1 MIRIITEAMS
11 DLTREDASALGV
23 TLVSQPLRFGMEEF
37 LDDGG
42 MSLKREDFF
51 ARMRVA
57 TELPHTSMV
66 PMAFWLDA
74 FNKCLRDPAAEVIC
88 ITGSSKLSGGHH
100 SSELAREECADP
112 ARVTVVDSMSASC
125 GEMLL
130 AEEAARMRDSGATV
144 AEIIDRLEDVKSR
157 QVVIGL
163 ADDLKYLVMGGRLNP
178 LIGKVGGALNI
189 KPTLMLKDGVIEK
202 EGIVRG
208 VKKGYAWY
216 IEQLQKN
223 PPAKDIPLY
232 IGGADCPET
241 VELLRAMVVEAGIEA
256 TIRPMGIGCLIG
268 THVGPGLTLMSWV
281 KGSAL

>member
-11 DLTREDASALGV
+11 DLTREDTLRLNI
-23 TLVSQPLRFGMEEF
+23 TLVAQPLRFGMEEF
-37 LDDGG
+37 LDDGY
-42 MSLKREDFF
+42 SIKREDFF
-51 ARMRVA
+51 ARMRVS

-74 FNKCLRDPAAEVIC
+74 FNKRLRNPEDEILC
-88 ITGSSKLSGGHH
+88 ITGSSRLSGGHH
-100 SSELAREECADP
+100 SAEMAQEECNDP
-112 ARVTVVDSMSASC
+112 ARVTVVDSLSGSC

-130 AEEAARMRDSGATV
+130 VEEAVRMRDMGASV
-144 AEIIDRLEDVKSR
+144 AQIVARLEELKAR
-157 QVVIGL
+157 QLLFGL

-202 EGIVRG
+202 EGVVRG

-216 IEQLQKN
+216 IEQLKKN
-223 PPAKDIPLY
+223 PPNPDIPVY
-232 IGGADCPET
+232 IGGADCADT
-241 VELLRAMVVEAGIEA
+241 VDLLTGMIIEAGVNC
-256 TIRPMGIGCLIG
+256 TIRPMSIGCLIG

-281 KGSAL
+281 KAK

>member
-11 DLTREDASALGV
+11 DLTREDASRQHI
-23 TLVSQPLRFGMEEF
+23 TLVAQPLRFGMEEL
-37 LDDGG
+37 LDDGF
-42 MSLKREDFF
+42 SIKREDFF
-51 ARMRVA
+51 ARMRTA

-74 FNKCLRDPAAEVIC
+74 FNKRLRSAADEVLC
-88 ITGSSKLSGGHH
+88 ITGSSRLSGGHH
-100 SSELAREECADP
+100 AAELAREECADP

-130 AEEAARMRDSGATV
+130 VEEAVRLRDDGASV
-144 AEIIDRLEDVKSR
+144 AEIVAHLEEVKGR
-157 QVVIGL
+157 QLLFGL

-178 LIGKVGGALNI
+178 LVGKVGGALNI
-189 KPTLMLKDGVIEK
+189 KPTLMVKDGVIEK
-202 EGIVRG
+202 EGVVRG

-216 IEQLQKN
+216 IEQLKKN
-223 PPAKDIPLY
+223 PPDPTIPLY

-241 VELLRAMVVEAGIEA
+241 VALLRQMVEDAGIA
-256 TIRPMGIGCLIG
+256 CCIRTMGVGCLIG
-268 THVGPGLTLMSWV
+268 THVGPGLTLMSWA

>member
-11 DLTREDASALGV
+11 DLTREDASRQHI
-23 TLVSQPLRFGMEEF
+23 TLVAQPLRFGMEEL
-37 LDDGG
+37 LDDGF
-42 MSLKREDFF
+42 SIKREDFF
-51 ARMRVA
+51 ARMRTA

-74 FNKCLRDPAAEVIC
+74 FNKRLRDPEDEVLC

-100 SSELAREECADP
+100 SATMAQEECDDP
-112 ARVTVVDSMSASC
+112 SRITVVDSMSASC

-130 AEEAARMRDSGATV
+130 VEEAVRLRDSGATLQ
-144 AEIIDRLEDVKSR
+144 EIAAHLEDVKAR
-157 QVVIGL
+157 QLLFGL

-189 KPTLMLKDGVIEK
+189 KPTLMVKDGVIEK

-216 IEQLQKN
+216 IEQLKKN
-223 PPAKDIPLY
+223 PPDPATPVY

-241 VELLRAMVVEAGIEA
+241 VELLTQMVREAGIEC
-256 TIRPMGIGCLIG
+256 TIRPMSVGCLIG
-268 THVGPGLTLMSWV
+268 THVGPGLTLMSWA
-281 KGSAL
+281 KGAAL

>member
-11 DLTREDASALGV
+11 DLTREDAARLGV

-42 MSLKREDFF
+42 VTLKREDFF
-51 ARMRVA
+51 ARMRIS

-74 FNKCLRDPAAEVIC
+74 FNKCLRDPQAEILC
-88 ITGSSKLSGGHH
+88 ITGSSRLSGGHH
-100 SSELAREECADP
+100 SAELAQEECADP

-130 AEEAARMRDSGATV
+130 VEEAVRLRDNGASIPEIV
-144 AEIIDRLEDVKSR
+144 ARLEEIKSR
-157 QVVIGL
+157 QLLFGL

-178 LIGKVGGALNI
+178 LVGKVGGALNI
-189 KPTLMLKDGVIEK
+189 KPTLMVKDGVIEK
-202 EGIVRG
+202 EGVVRG

-216 IEQLQKN
+216 IEQLKKN
-223 PPAKDIPLY
+223 PPAQDIPLY

-241 VELLRAMVVEAGIEA
+241 VELLCAMVAEAGIA
-256 TIRPMGIGCLIG
+256 CTIRPMSIGCLVG
-268 THVGPGLTLMSWV
+268 THVGPGLTLMSWA
-281 KGSAL
+281 KDRG

>member
-11 DLTREDASALGV
+11 DLTRGDAAALGV

-42 MSLKREDFF
+42 VSLKREDFF

-57 TELPHTSMV
+57 SELPHTSMV

-74 FNKCLRDPAAEVIC
+74 FNKCLRDPGAEVLC
-88 ITGSSKLSGGHH
+88 ITGSSRLSGGHH
-100 SSELAREECADP
+100 SAELAREECADP
-112 ARVTVVDSMSASC
+112 NRVTILDSLSGSC

-130 AEEAARMRDSGATV
+130 VEEAARMRNQGASV
-144 AEIIDRLEDVKSR
+144 AEIVARLEELKTR
-157 QVVIGL
+157 QLVFGL

-216 IEQLQKN
+216 IEQLKKN
-223 PPAKDIPLY
+223 PPDPAVPLY

-241 VELLRAMVVEAGIEA
+241 VALLRSMVEEAGIEA
-256 TIRPMGIGCLIG
+256 TIRPMGIGCLVG
-268 THVGPGLTLMSWV
+268 THVGPGLTLMSWI
-281 KGSAL
+281 KEK

>member
-11 DLTREDASALGV
+11 DLTRAEASALGV

-42 MSLKREDFF
+42 VSLKREDFF

-57 TELPHTSMV
+57 AELPHTSMV

-74 FNKCLRDPAAEVIC
+74 FNKHLRNPEDEVLC
-88 ITGSSKLSGGHH
+88 IAGSSRLSGGHH
-100 SSELAREECADP
+100 AAELAREECQDP
-112 ARVTVVDSMSASC
+112 SRVTVVDSLSASC

-130 AEEAARMRDSGATV
+130 VEQAVRLRDSGASV
-144 AEIIDRLEDVKSR
+144 AEIAAKLEALKTR
-157 QVVIGL
+157 QLVFGL

-208 VKKGYAWY
+208 LKKGYAWY
-216 IEQLQKN
+216 IDQMKKH
-223 PPAKDIPLY
+223 PPVPGIPVY
-232 IGGADCPET
+232 IGGADCPEA
-241 VELLRAMVVEAGIEA
+241 VALLCSMVQEAGIGA
-256 TIRPMGIGCLIG
+256 DIRPMDIGCLIG
-268 THVGPGLTLMSWV
+268 THVGPGLTLMSWI
-281 KGSAL
+281 S

>member
-11 DLTREDASALGV
+11 DLTREDASSLNI
-23 TLVSQPLRFGMEEF
+23 TLVAQPLRFGMEEF
-37 LDDGG
+37 LDDGV
-42 MSLKREDFF
+42 SLKREDFF

-74 FNKCLRDPAAEVIC
+74 FNKCLRDPSAQVLC
-88 ITGSSKLSGGHH
+88 ITGSSRLSGGHH
-100 SSELAREECADP
+100 SAEMAQEECADP
-112 ARVTVVDSMSASC
+112 ARVTVVDSMNASC

-130 AEEAARMRDSGATV
+130 VEEAVRLRDDGATM
-144 AEIIDRLEDVKSR
+144 AEIIAHLEDIKTR
-157 QVVIGL
+157 QLLFGL

-178 LIGKVGGALNI
+178 LVGKVGGALNI
-189 KPTLMLKDGVIEK
+189 KPTLMIKDGVIEK

-216 IEQLQKN
+216 IEQLKKN
-223 PPAKDIPLY
+223 PPDPAIPLY

-241 VELLRAMVVEAGIEA
+241 VALLRSMVEEAGIA
-256 TIRPMGIGCLIG
+256 CTIRTMGVGCLVG
-268 THVGPGLTLMSWV
+268 THVGPGLTLMSWA
-281 KGSAL
+281 KGAAL

>member
-11 DLTREDASALGV
+11 DLTRLDAASLGV

-42 MSLKREDFF
+42 VSLKREDFF
-51 ARMRVA
+51 ARMRVS

-74 FNKCLRDPAAEVIC
+74 FNKRLRNPEDEILC
-88 ITGSSKLSGGHH
+88 ITGSSRLSGGHH
-100 SSELAREECADP
+100 SSEMAQEECDDP
-112 ARVTVVDSMSASC
+112 SRVTVVDSLSGSC

-130 AEEAARMRDSGATV
+130 VEEAVRMRDDGATV
-144 AEIIDRLEDVKSR
+144 AEIVAHLEDLKSR
-157 QVVIGL
+157 QLLFGL

-202 EGIVRG
+202 EGVVRG

-216 IEQLQKN
+216 IEQLKKN
-223 PPAKDIPLY
+223 PPEPSIPLY

-241 VELLRAMVVEAGIEA
+241 VELLRGMVAEAGIA
-256 TIRPMGIGCLIG
+256 CTIRPMSIGCLVG
-268 THVGPGLTLMSWV
+268 THVGPGLTLMSWI
-281 KGSAL
+281 KQK

>member
-11 DLTREDASALGV
+11 DLTRMDAMSLGV

-42 MSLKREDFF
+42 VSLKREDFF

-74 FNKCLRDPAAEVIC
+74 FNKCLRDPAAEILC
-88 ITGSSKLSGGHH
+88 IAGSSRLSGGHH
-100 SSELAREECADP
+100 AAELAQEECSDP
-112 ARVTVVDSMSASC
+112 SRVTVVDSMNASC

-130 AEEAARMRDSGATV
+130 VEEAVRMRALGASVSQIVTP
-144 AEIIDRLEDVKSR
+144 LEELKAR
-157 QVVIGL
+157 QVVFGP

-189 KPTLMLKDGVIEK
+189 KPTLMLKNGIIEK
-202 EGIVRG
+202 EG
-208 VKKGYAWY
+208 
-216 IEQLQKN
+216 
-223 PPAKDIPLY
+223 
-232 IGGADCPET
+232 
-241 VELLRAMVVEAGIEA
+241 
-256 TIRPMGIGCLIG
+256 
-268 THVGPGLTLMSWV
+268 VGPGLTLMSWV
-281 KGSAL
+281 KTK